1 MLHWPKKSLVMPFY
15 YINFDQNGPPYKRDH
30 VRELLTPGKR
40 LLVREEC
47 MEFAKLGRELGLCP
61 RLRGP
66 SGSPQAWFVRFMS
79 HGPNGVNLRAGLNAQ
94 RRVTAMRID

>member
-40 LLVREEC
+40 LLVR
-47 MEFAKLGRELGLCP
+47 KN
-61 RLRGP
+61 
-66 SGSPQAWFVRFMS
+66 AW
-79 HGPNGVNLRAGLNAQ
+79 NLLNYGVN
-94 RRVTAMRID
+94 

>member
-40 LLVREEC
+40 LLVR
-47 MEFAKLGRELGLCP
+47 KN
-61 RLRGP
+61 
-66 SGSPQAWFVRFMS
+66 AW
-79 HGPNGVNLRAGLNAQ
+79 NLLNYGVNQ
-94 RRVTAMRID
+94 SE